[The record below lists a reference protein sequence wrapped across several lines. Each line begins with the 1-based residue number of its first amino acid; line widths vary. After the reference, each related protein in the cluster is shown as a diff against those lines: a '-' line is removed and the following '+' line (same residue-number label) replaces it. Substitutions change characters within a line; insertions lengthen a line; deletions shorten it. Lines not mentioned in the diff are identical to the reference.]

1 MGGPEC
7 IAKRTQRIRAWGGPG
22 ITAYFSCIRRIT
34 LFVCRLG
41 DSTTVQS
48 AFALPAD
55 LGHRGVEG
63 CTLFVG
69 ALDDRRPL
77 FSKGS
82 HYDVHLLSSGT
93 DSGNACPVTL
103 APRLG
108 NEETRA
114 VCTLGTV
121 CLGCVT
127 CVRVVPDW
135 PNFFLE
141 QRETLAKLLW
151 LCNCS
156 SVMLTGR
163 SASIGVSNGGP
174 ARRVHSTYALHRSRS
189 SRRAK
194 IQ

>member
-1 MGGPEC
+1 MAVWVVRCASQSAPSGFGLG
-7 IAKRTQRIRAWGGPG
+7 GGPG
-22 ITAYFSCIRRIT
+22 ITAYFSCIRRIN

-93 DSGNACPVTL
+93 DSGNASPHLGVTPGQRGD
-103 APRLG
+103 ASRL
-108 NEETRA
+108 
-114 VCTLGTV
+114 
-121 CLGCVT
+121 
-127 CVRVVPDW
+127 
-135 PNFFLE
+135 
-141 QRETLAKLLW
+141 
-151 LCNCS
+151 
-156 SVMLTGR
+156 
-163 SASIGVSNGGP
+163 
-174 ARRVHSTYALHRSRS
+174 RSRYCVPWMRDVCS
-189 SRRAK
+189 GCARLAHFFFGATRDPGEAALALRTAHP
-194 IQ
+194 